1 MNYRVDFETR
11 AKKEF
16 LKLAAGVRQ
25 DLADV
30 IDDLAENPRPPGA
43 KKLVGQNGYRVR
55 QGDYRILYLIDDRA
69 RLVRIYRVGNR
80 RDVYR

>member
-1 MNYRVDFETR
+1 MSYRVEFETR

-43 KKLVGQNGYRVR
+43 KKLVDQNGYRVR

>member
-1 MNYRVDFETR
+1 MSYRVEFETR

-16 LKLAAGVRQ
+16 LKLATGIRQ